1 MANLQMG
8 LVARKLGMTQI
19 FNDDGE
25 VLPVT
30 VLEVTPNTI
39 LQVKTPTGKDGYSA
53 VQIGYGVR
61 RDSRNNKAL
70 TGHASKANVE
80 SPKVVREVRLAP
92 AEAGTFQLG
101 QKVGVTDLFAAGGF
115 VDVTGTS
122 KGKGFAGVMKRHN
135 FKGFINSHGN
145 HEYFRHGGSIG
156 TRLTPG
162 MTLKG
167 VRMPGQ
173 MGNQRVDGAEH
184 QDRGCGRR
192 EEPALRQGWRARC
205 HRHHRAGSPLSQGHG
220 ARRAQGR
227 QGQVAHPRR
236 CACRASA
243 SPRRGSVVSGGLSS
257 LAA

>member
-25 VLPVT
+25 VVPVT
-30 VLEVTPNTI
+30 VLEVTPNTV

-70 TGHASKANVE
+70 TGHAGKANVE
-80 SPKVVREVRLAP
+80 SPKVVREIRLAP
-92 AEAGTFQLG
+92 AEAGGFQLG
-101 QKVGVTDLFAAGGF
+101 QKVGVADLFAAGGF

-173 MGNQRVDGAEH
+173 MGNQRVTVQNIKVAAVDAEKNLLFIK
-184 QDRGCGRR
+184 GGV
-192 EEPALRQGWRARC
+192 PGPTGTTVLV
-205 HRHHRAGSPLSQGHG
+205 
-220 ARRAQGR
+220 RRAVKATVR
-227 QGQVAHPRR
+227 VAHKAVK
-236 CACRASA
+236 CK
-243 SPRRGSVVSGGLSS
+243 
-257 LAA
+257 

>member
-19 FNDDGE
+19 FEADGD
-25 VLPVT
+25 VVPVT
-30 VLEVTPNTI
+30 VLEITPNTVH
-39 LQVKTPTGKDGYSA
+39 QVKSTAGKDGYSS
-53 VQIGYGVR
+53 VQVGFGVR

-70 TGHASKANVE
+70 TGHAAKADAE
-80 SPKVVREVRLAP
+80 SPKVLREFRVP
-92 AEAGTFQLG
+92 EAVATTYKPG
-101 QKVGVTDLFAAGGF
+101 QKVGVADLFAVGGF
-115 VDVTGTS
+115 VDVSGTS

-173 MGNQRVDGAEH
+173 MGNKRVTVQNVKVVRVDAEKNLIFVRGGVPGAT
-184 QDRGCGRR
+184 GATLLVRR
-192 EEPALRQGWRARC
+192 SVKAAARA
-205 HRHHRAGSPLSQGHG
+205 
-220 ARRAQGR
+220 
-227 QGQVAHPRR
+227 AHK
-236 CACRASA
+236 
-243 SPRRGSVVSGGLSS
+243 
-257 LAA
+257 AAKGK

>member
-25 VLPVT
+25 VVPVT
-30 VLEVTPNTI
+30 VLEVTPNTV

-53 VQIGYGVR
+53 VEI
-61 RDSRNNKAL
+61 
-70 TGHASKANVE
+70 
-80 SPKVVREVRLAP
+80 RLAP
-92 AEAGTFQLG
+92 AEAGGFQLG
-101 QKVGVTDLFAAGGF
+101 QKVGVADLFAAGGF

-173 MGNQRVDGAEH
+173 MGNQRVTVQNIKVAAVDAEKNLLFIK
-184 QDRGCGRR
+184 GGV
-192 EEPALRQGWRARC
+192 PGPTGTTVLV
-205 HRHHRAGSPLSQGHG
+205 
-220 ARRAQGR
+220 RRAVKATVR
-227 QGQVAHPRR
+227 AAHK
-236 CACRASA
+236 
-243 SPRRGSVVSGGLSS
+243 
-257 LAA
+257 AAKRK